1 MHKASVTVVFGR
13 EHETRRISAPHLR
26 LIQGGLANHKPEP
39 DERQINSARDKT
51 AEFKRWL
58 ALFFIEKGNY
68 RITDKGY
75 EELAPSIQT
84 QEIKEAVARRVE
96 EMIREGRAEELY
108 QNGYV
113 DRPDK
118 FDWRSREV
126 RVEVIQKL
134 IEVLGKSPREII
146 GDDFNNNGLSGLLV
160 GYYKSSP
167 YEALFEAGLV
177 TQADE
182 AYMRSRR
189 HKQ

>member
-1 MHKASVTVVFGR
+1 MHKASVAVVFGR

-96 EMIREGRAEELY
+96 
-108 QNGYV
+108 
-113 DRPDK
+113 
-118 FDWRSREV
+118 
-126 RVEVIQKL
+126 VIQKL

-182 AYMRSRR
+182 AYMRS
-189 HKQ
+189 